1 MEIKANKKRPATIER
16 GDKIGILSTAR
27 KITQSELA
35 PALKTIEEFGFVP
48 ILGKSIGAED
58 HQFAGTEAIRA
69 KNLQDFIDD
78 PEIKAI
84 LCARGGYGTA
94 QLLDKVDFSAL
105 KQNPKWII
113 GYSDITALH
122 LHLNKT
128 LNIQSMHASMP
139 LNFKDNS
146 TIALSSI
153 FLSIQGVYPEYNF
166 PAHPL
171 NKTGSIEAEL
181 IGGNL
186 SVIYSLQGGMAEID
200 CKDKILFL
208 EDLDEYLYHIDRMM
222 LNLKLSGKLQQLEGM
237 IIGGMTDMNDNAIPF
252 GRDAERIISDYV
264 KDYDYPVAFNC
275 PAGHIDDNRALIM
288 GSEIQLRVKNSKT
301 KLKFL

>member
-1 MEIKANKKRPATIER
+1 
-16 GDKIGILSTAR
+16 
-27 KITQSELA
+27 
-35 PALKTIEEFGFVP
+35 
-48 ILGKSIGAED
+48 
-58 HQFAGTEAIRA
+58 
-69 KNLQDFIDD
+69 
-78 PEIKAI
+78 
-84 LCARGGYGTA
+84 
-94 QLLDKVDFSAL
+94 
-105 KQNPKWII
+105 
-113 GYSDITALH
+113 
-122 LHLNKT
+122 LNKT

-153 FLSIQGVYPEYNF
+153 FLSMQGVYPEYNF

-171 NKTGSIEAEL
+171 NKTGSIEGEL

-186 SVIYSLQGGMAEID
+186 SVIYSLQGGLAEID

-222 LNLKLSGKLQQLEGM
+222 LNLKLSGKLQQLKGM
-237 IIGGMTDMNDNAIPF
+237 IIGGMTDMNDNNIPF

-275 PAGHIDDNRALIM
+275 PAGHLDDNRALIM
-288 GSEIQLRVKNSKT
+288 GSEIQLQVKNSKT